1 MRRKQVPEIMSKTSA
16 NPRKYS
22 RGHEHLDPEQNL
34 CVYMSLFLP
43 NHDISPTAGRLT
55 YLGKKHPDAVWRVV
69 ELTHDEMETR
79 ITVEVDMGPA
89 REALNG
95 EHPQTLAGY
104 AYLWDIA
111 KILFYAS
118 PVFASPPHL
127 GDIARKEAAEA
138 FKKIQTVKP
147 QDAHL

>member
-1 MRRKQVPEIMSKTSA
+1 MSKTSA

-22 RGHEHLDPEQNL
+22 RGHEHLDPEQEL
-34 CVYMSLFLP
+34 RVYMSLYLS
-43 NHDISPTAGRLT
+43 NNDIAPTAGRLT

-69 ELTHDEMETR
+69 ELSYDELETVL
-79 ITVEVDMGPA
+79 TVEVQMGPA

-111 KILFYAS
+111 KVLFYAS
-118 PVFASPPHL
+118 PVFSAPPHL
-127 GDIARKEAAEA
+127 GDEARKEAAAA
-138 FKKIQTVKP
+138 FKKIQTIKTKDI
-147 QDAHL
+147 QI